1 MRKPAPATEDLI
13 AHLLPNC
20 DLWDMTGIYWHDSAL
35 MHVTPPGHPERVA
48 RAEAVH
54 AALSDLEGLEWHDAP
69 RAARTE
75 VERCHPARYF
85 DRIEAAIPE
94 SSFVALDADT
104 HVSPGSLDAAL
115 HAVGGCN
122 AAVDA
127 VIAGE
132 ARTAFVAM
140 RPPGHHAETET
151 AMGFCL
157 FGTAA
162 IAAKRALDE
171 HGLSRVAVLDFD
183 VHHGNGTQDLL
194 WNEERTLFASSHQ
207 MPLYPGTGGA
217 HETGAHDNVLN
228 APLAPM
234 TGGDEMRRA
243 WGDIILPAL
252 DDFAPELVIISAG
265 FDAHASDPLANL
277 NWTEEDFAWVTTAI
291 CEVAEA
297 HAGGRVVST
306 LEGGYDLEAL
316 AASAAA
322 HVMALREHFG

>member
-1 MRKPAPATEDLI
+1 MI
-13 AHLLPNC
+13 AHSFPNC
-20 DLWDMTGIYWHDSAL
+20 DLWDMTGIYWHESAL

-54 AALSDLEGLEWHDAP
+54 AALSELEGLEWNDAP
-69 RAARTE
+69 RAARAE
-75 VERCHPARYF
+75 VERCHPARYV

-171 HGLSRVAVLDFD
+171 HGLGRVAVLDFD

-207 MPLYPGTGGA
+207 MPLYPGTGAA

-234 TGGDEMRRA
+234 TGSDEMRRA

-277 NWTEEDFAWVTTAI
+277 NWTEEDFAWVTSAI

-322 HVMALREHFG
+322 HVIALREHFG